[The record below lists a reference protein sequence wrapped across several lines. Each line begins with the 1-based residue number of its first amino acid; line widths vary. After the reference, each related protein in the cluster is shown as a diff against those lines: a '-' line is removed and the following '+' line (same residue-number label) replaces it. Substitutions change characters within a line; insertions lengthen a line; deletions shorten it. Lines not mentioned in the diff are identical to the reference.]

1 MVTLSANG
9 PQKTLNYEYEYDFE
23 GNLEDIIAEV
33 STYYPQFGSKEER
46 KIREAYWFGFDAHI
60 EQKRSSGEPYFM
72 HPVEATK
79 ILLSIRPDIETIIAC
94 LLHDVIEDTPFTAS
108 QMGQLFGERIQFL
121 CEGVEKVSQVR
132 IRKNEQNHKFDSIQK
147 LFVAVAKDIRVIFVK
162 LADRIHNLSTLEHV
176 RPEKQHRIAQE
187 SVKIYAPIALQFG
200 LYEFKVQ
207 IEDLCLQY
215 LYPQD
220 YQSITTELDKLR
232 HLREEF
238 IEKGRQELLKL
249 CHKKN
254 LPVTSVSGRVK
265 NISSIHEKL
274 KRKNLSSVN
283 DIYDLVAFRI
293 IVKNPEQCY
302 QTLGVIHAHWRP
314 MLGRFKDYISV
325 TKPNGYQSLHT
336 TILGFANSKTPTEV
350 QIRTLKMHMDAEYG
364 PAAHWAYKQNKSS
377 DFDQDYIQRT
387 SWLPQDIISHK
398 DSANAEQFFESIT
411 DSILANRIYVFTP
424 QGEVK
429 NLPMGATP
437 VDFA

>member
-176 RPEKQHRIAQE
+176 RPENNIVSLKSLLRSMPLLHC
-187 SVKIYAPIALQFG
+187 SLGCMSSKFKSKICAFSTFIHKTTKALLPSLISFGTYEKNSSKKDDKNSLSYATKKTFRLPLF
-200 LYEFKVQ
+200 
-207 IEDLCLQY
+207 
-215 LYPQD
+215 
-220 YQSITTELDKLR
+220 LD
-232 HLREEF
+232 E
-238 IEKGRQELLKL
+238 
-249 CHKKN
+249 
-254 LPVTSVSGRVK
+254 
-265 NISSIHEKL
+265 
-274 KRKNLSSVN
+274 
-283 DIYDLVAFRI
+283 
-293 IVKNPEQCY
+293 
-302 QTLGVIHAHWRP
+302 
-314 MLGRFKDYISV
+314 
-325 TKPNGYQSLHT
+325 
-336 TILGFANSKTPTEV
+336 
-350 QIRTLKMHMDAEYG
+350 
-364 PAAHWAYKQNKSS
+364 
-377 DFDQDYIQRT
+377 
-387 SWLPQDIISHK
+387 
-398 DSANAEQFFESIT
+398 
-411 DSILANRIYVFTP
+411 
-424 QGEVK
+424 
-429 NLPMGATP
+429 
-437 VDFA
+437 